1 VTAYEVSEWSD
12 LFVATVGAT
21 AALSGLIF
29 VAVSINIDRILRTR
43 GVADFAMVALLM
55 LVGVMMVS
63 ILGLIPGQSAAA
75 FGWELLGGGAI
86 WAAITSLRMSRSVD
100 WAGDRHLASR
110 IVTPVIATFPL
121 VVGAISL
128 IAGSGGG
135 LYWIAAGIVASVFAA
150 VINAWIVLVEILR

>member
-12 LFVATVGAT
+12 LFVATAGAT

-29 VAVSINIDRILRTR
+29 VAVSINLDRILAFR

-55 LVGVMMVS
+55 LVGVMLAS
-63 ILGLIPGQSAAA
+63 IVGLIPGQSTAAY
-75 FGWELLGGGAI
+75 GWELLGGGLVWGGVTA
-86 WAAITSLRMSRSVD
+86 LRMSRSVD
-100 WAGDRHLASR
+100 WQGDRHLASR
-110 IVTPVIATFPL
+110 IVTPALAILPL
-121 VVGAISL
+121 VVGAVSL

-135 LYWIAAGIVASVFAA
+135 LYWIAAGMVASVFVA